1 MDVECYNKKKPKLRK
16 IQTHL
21 GCAGKGW
28 LIDAD
33 VEKNRIV
40 LRYFKLMKNQ
50 LRFSICDLDMS
61 SEFNNDIPNL
71 DTRVKEK
78 IQSNL
83 QYANSY

>member
-1 MDVECYNKKKPKLRK
+1 
-16 IQTHL
+16 
-21 GCAGKGW
+21 
-28 LIDAD
+28 
-33 VEKNRIV
+33 
-40 LRYFKLMKNQ
+40 MKNQ